1 MIARTA
7 PAAAPAKTCIAV
19 CLICFAALEGFRA
32 FLWLEAFFFAGV
44 AARVL
49 FVFVDCLVAIVD
61 CLVAI
66 AILLSEQSSQSSA
79 PCQTVREPS
88 LFARQQ
94 VSRPS
99 GSSILLNNFP

>member
-32 FLWLEAFFFAGV
+32 FLRLEAFFFAGV

-49 FVFVDCLVAIVD
+49 FVFVD

-99 GSSILLNNFP
+99 GSSILVNNFP